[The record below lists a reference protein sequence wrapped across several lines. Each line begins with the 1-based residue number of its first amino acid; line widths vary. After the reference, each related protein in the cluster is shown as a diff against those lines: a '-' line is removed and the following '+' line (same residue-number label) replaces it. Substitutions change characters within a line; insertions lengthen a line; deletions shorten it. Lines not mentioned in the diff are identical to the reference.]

1 MSSKIRKGD
10 SVIVLS
16 GRDKGR
22 RGTVLKVLAAE
33 RQVIVEGVNRVK
45 KHTRPNPQSNTP
57 GGIIEKEMPLPMGK
71 VQLWNPST
79 KKGGRVGFKTL
90 ADGKKVRIFKSNGE
104 MIDV

>member
-10 SVIVLS
+10 NVVVLS

-22 RGTVLKVLAAE
+22 RGAVLKVLGDG
-33 RQVIVEGVNRVK
+33 QVIVEGINKVK
-45 KHTRPNPQSNTP
+45 RHTRANPQSNSP
-57 GGIIEKEMPLPMGK
+57 GGIIDKEMPMPISK
-71 VQLWNPST
+71 VALWNPAA
-79 KKGGRVGFKTL
+79 KKGDRVGFKTL

>member
-10 SVIVLS
+10 NVVVLS

-22 RGTVLKVLAAE
+22 RGTVLKVLVAE
-33 RQVIVEGVNRVK
+33 RQVIVEGVNKVK
-45 KHTRPNPQSNTP
+45 KHTRPNPQTNTP
-57 GGIIEKEMPLPMGK
+57 GGIIDKEMPLPVSK
-71 VQLWNPST
+71 VALWNPAA
-79 KKGGRVGFKTL
+79 KKGDRVGFKTL